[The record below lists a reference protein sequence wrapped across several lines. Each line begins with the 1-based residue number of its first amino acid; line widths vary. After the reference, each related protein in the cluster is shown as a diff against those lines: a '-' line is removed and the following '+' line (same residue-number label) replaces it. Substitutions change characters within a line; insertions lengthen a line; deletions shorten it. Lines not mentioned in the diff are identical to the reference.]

1 MVRDED
7 IDKLR
12 LIILLF
18 VLVAI
23 VGTYLGVPFTV
34 INQINEWL
42 ISIFTGMVISLV
54 VNSFVEALTG
64 DILKKYLITIPITGR
79 IKISISL
86 FTIATIIVK
95 YWWFG
100 SL

>member
-1 MVRDED
+1 MVNDED
-7 IDKLR
+7 VDKLR
-12 LIILLF
+12 LIILLI
-18 VLVAI
+18 VLVTIA
-23 VGTYLGVPFTV
+23 GTYLGVPFSVT
-34 INQINEWL
+34 NQINEWL

-64 DILKKYLITIPITGR
+64 DILKKILITIPITER
-79 IKISISL
+79 VKISVSL
-86 FTIATIIVK
+86 FTIATIVVK

>member
-1 MVRDED
+1 MVKDED

-12 LIILLF
+12 LIILLIA
-18 VLVAI
+18 LVTI
-23 VGTYLGVPFTV
+23 VGTYLGVPFSLA
-34 INQINEWL
+34 NQINEWL
-42 ISIFTGMVISLV
+42 ISVFTGMVISLV

-64 DILKKYLITIPITGR
+64 DILKKILITITITEK

>member
-64 DILKKYLITIPITGR
+64 DILKKYLITIPITAR

>member
-86 FTIATIIVK
+86 FTIATITVK